1 MIADRPLPAGYF
13 SRPVHAWRLSG
24 NELLMSS
31 QLVYASRVSGQPK
44 MTRVLRNSSRI
55 TSLCAEVLALFAL
68 APPLSA
74 QESARSLP
82 IFYDSALAAQG
93 FPNPLVKARIA
104 GHEAIFIVDSGA
116 SVNVFAD
123 WYVDV
128 AGIPAVRSDSAA
140 VDNAGKTAPER
151 LVHRLQGR
159 WSDGQLF
166 NLNEAIVV
174 AFPPLFKSLHLGGL
188 VSPQLLAPPGMATVL
203 DLRAPS
209 LRFVP
214 FARTQSDLQ
223 RSQAPT
229 VQLDLSQP
237 CWNAD
242 SKLVNRRYVAP
253 ATTARVTDLML
264 VDTGATGTI
273 LSDTS
278 KIVRAIGSGSEPGPR
293 SEGVGGE
300 ASGRMVRNVQLLRG
314 GRIVTLNP
322 SIGEVSERCG
332 VQGILGM
339 DALRT
344 CALILGQKEM
354 AFSCD

>member
-1 MIADRPLPAGYF
+1 
-13 SRPVHAWRLSG
+13 
-24 NELLMSS
+24 
-31 QLVYASRVSGQPK
+31 
-44 MTRVLRNSSRI
+44 MTRVLSNSSEI
-55 TSLCAEVLALFAL
+55 TSLCAAAMTLFAL

-82 IFYDSALAAQG
+82 IFYDPALAAQG

-116 SVNVFAD
+116 SANVFAD
-123 WYVDV
+123 WYVEV
-128 AGIPAVRSDSAA
+128 ARIPAVRSDSAA

-159 WSDGQLF
+159 WSDDQRF
-166 NLNEAIVV
+166 SLNEAIVV

-188 VSPQLLAPPGMATVL
+188 VSPQLLAPPGMAAVL
-203 DLRAPS
+203 DLRVPS

-214 FARTQSDLQ
+214 FGRAQADLRRSKVPAQFDLTQS
-223 RSQAPT
+223 
-229 VQLDLSQP
+229 
-237 CWNAD
+237 CKNAN
-242 SKLVNRRYVAP
+242 SNLENRVYVAP
-253 ATTARVTDLML
+253 ATTAGVTDLML

-273 LSDTS
+273 LSDRS
-278 KIVRAIGSGSEPGPR
+278 KIVQAIGSGSEPGPR

-300 ASGRMVRNVQLLRG
+300 TSGRMVRNVQLLRG

-332 VQGILGM
+332 VRGILGM
-339 DALRT
+339 DALRS
-344 CALILGQKEM
+344 CSLILGEKEM

>member
-1 MIADRPLPAGYF
+1 MSGLPQHF
-13 SRPVHAWRLSG
+13 SGRCRRGHAFSAHHRSG
-24 NELLMSS
+24 
-31 QLVYASRVSGQPK
+31 RSG
-44 MTRVLRNSSRI
+44 I
-55 TSLCAEVLALFAL
+55 TSLCASVLTLFAL

-82 IFYDSALAAQG
+82 IFYDPALAAQG

-104 GHEAIFIVDSGA
+104 GHEATFIVDTGA
-116 SVNVFAD
+116 SANVFAD
-123 WYVDV
+123 WYVEV

-140 VDNAGKTAPER
+140 IDNAGKSAPEQ

-159 WSDGQLF
+159 WSDGQRF
-166 NLNEAIVV
+166 SLNEAIVV
-174 AFPPLFKSLHLGGL
+174 AFPPLFKSLNLGGL
-188 VSPQLLAPPGMATVL
+188 VSPQLLAPPGMAAVL
-203 DLRAPS
+203 DLRGPS

-214 FARTQSDLQ
+214 FARAQSDLR
-223 RSQAPT
+223 RSKAST
-229 VQLDLSQP
+229 VQLDLSHP
-237 CWNAD
+237 CRNAD
-242 SKLVNRRYVAP
+242 SKLVNRIYVAP
-253 ATTARVTDLML
+253 ATAAGVTDLML

-273 LSDTS
+273 LSDRS
-278 KIVRAIGSGSEPGPR
+278 KIVQAIGSRSESGPR

-300 ASGRMVRNVQLLRG
+300 SSVRMVRNVQLLRG

-322 SIGEVSERCG
+322 SIGEVSVSERCG

-344 CALILGQKEM
+344 CSLILGEKEM

>member
-1 MIADRPLPAGYF
+1 MIC
-13 SRPVHAWRLSG
+13 VLS
-24 NELLMSS
+24 
-31 QLVYASRVSGQPK
+31 
-44 MTRVLRNSSRI
+44 NSSGF
-55 TSLCAEVLALFAL
+55 TFLCAAAMTFF
-68 APPLSA
+68 LSVPTVGA

-82 IFYDSALAAQG
+82 IFYDPALAAQG

-128 AGIPAVRSDSAA
+128 AGIPAVKSDSAA
-140 VDNAGKTAPER
+140 VDNSGKTAPEQ

-159 WSDGQLF
+159 WSDGQRF
-166 NLNEAIVV
+166 SLNEAIVI

-188 VSPQLLAPPGMATVL
+188 VSPQLLAPPRMAALL
-203 DLRAPS
+203 DLRVPS
-209 LRFVP
+209 LRFVS
-214 FARTQSDLQ
+214 FARAQADLRQSKAPVQFDL
-223 RSQAPT
+223 T
-229 VQLDLSQP
+229 QP
-237 CWNAD
+237 CRNAD
-242 SKLVNRRYVAP
+242 SKLVNRVYVAP
-253 ATTARVTDLML
+253 ATTAGVTDLML

-273 LSDTS
+273 FSGRS
-278 KIVRAIGSGSEPGPR
+278 KIVQAIGSGSELGPR

-300 ASGRMVRNVQLLRG
+300 ASGRMLRNVQLLRG

-322 SIGEVSERCG
+322 SIGEISGRCG

-339 DALRT
+339 DALHS
-344 CALILGQKEM
+344 CSLVLGEKEM